1 MNVFSGKRR
10 CMISCSIG
18 LCWPSTSP
26 LPLLHPQVS
35 LVSSLAMSWRLAC
48 SLPLCSN
55 FSLANLMK
63 LLTMHFLLTSPW
75 ISPLRWKSQAE
86 KRTQN
91 CQSAV
96 LSYESRNLCVSC
108 PSNLESS
115 MFTLF
120 YLSMALLSHNQGIS
134 ELEICNRNSNCS

>member
-10 CMISCSIG
+10 CKISCSIG

-35 LVSSLAMSWRLAC
+35 LVSSLEMSWRLAC

-55 FSLANLMK
+55 FLLASLMK
-63 LLTMHFLLTSPW
+63 LQIMHFLLASPW
-75 ISPLRWKSQAE
+75 ISPLHWKSQVE

-91 CQSAV
+91 CQNVV

-108 PSNLESS
+108 PSSLELS

-120 YLSMALLSHNQGIS
+120 YLMALLSHNPGIS
-134 ELEICNRNSNCS
+134 ELETCNRNSNCS